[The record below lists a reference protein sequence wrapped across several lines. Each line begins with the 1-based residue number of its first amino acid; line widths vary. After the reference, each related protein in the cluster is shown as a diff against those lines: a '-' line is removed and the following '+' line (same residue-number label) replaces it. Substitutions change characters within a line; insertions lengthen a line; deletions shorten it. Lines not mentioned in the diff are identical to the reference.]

1 MRYFDLYSSA
11 SSAGTGNQHFFV
23 TEDHEAAYTA
33 RVFYRL
39 NVSGTHDLSLLFSNI
54 IDSTYANG
62 AVSHKN
68 RLCGEWE
75 ILRGRVAVCENCT
88 VSQMPRADDFL
99 PLTFRGSERKTVAPG
114 EFYTT
119 DEFRMTIAENQYLC
133 IELTFRGREIP
144 YHEEAQIPVFRLTN
158 GEWIPDRRIPLPG
171 MIGCRRN
178 VKARLGFIGD
188 SITQGCG
195 TTPNSY
201 THYAARLP
209 ALLGNEYSYWD
220 LGLGFG
226 RANDAA
232 SDGAWLYKAKQV
244 DLITV
249 CYGVN
254 DLLQGFSVEQI
265 KKDLYT
271 IVKTLKDNGQTVIL
285 QTVPPFDYGEY
296 HTPLWREVN
305 RYIKE
310 ELAPLSDGLF
320 DVVPI
325 LGRDEPNANL
335 SRFGSHPSD
344 EGHRLWAEALAK
356 FLREILKKRGE
367 S

>member
-11 SSAGTGNQHFFV
+11 TSAGSGNQHFFV
-23 TEDHEAAYTA
+23 TESADKERTS

-39 NVSGTHDLSLLFSNI
+39 NVSGTYGFSLLFSNI
-54 IDSTYANG
+54 IDSTYSNG

-68 RLCGEWE
+68 RICDEWE
-75 ILRGRVAVCENCT
+75 ILGGRVGVCKGAT
-88 VSQMPRADDFL
+88 ISQMPNVDGFV
-99 PLTFRGSERKTVAPG
+99 PLTFGGATGKTVAPG

-119 DEFRMTIAENQYLC
+119 DEFEITIAEDQYLC
-133 IELTFRGREIP
+133 VELTYRGREIP
-144 YHEEAQIPVFRLTN
+144 YHEETQIPVFRLVD
-158 GEWIPDRRIPLPG
+158 GEWVPDRHMPLPG
-171 MIGCRRN
+171 MIGCRRD
-178 VKARLGFIGD
+178 VKKRIGFIGD

-209 ALLGNEYSYWD
+209 SLLGNEYSYWD
-220 LGLGFG
+220 MALGYG

-232 SDGAWLYKAKQV
+232 SDGAWLYKARQV

-265 KKDLYT
+265 KKDLHT
-271 IVKTLKDNGQTVIL
+271 IVKTLKDNGQTVVL

-296 HTPLWREVN
+296 HTPLWREIN

-310 ELAPLSDGLF
+310 ELSALVDGVF

-325 LGRDEPNANL
+325 LGQNEPNANR
-335 SRFGSHPSD
+335 SKYGSHPND
-344 EGHRLWAEALAK
+344 EGHRLWAEALAP
-356 FLREILKKRGE
+356 FLAAVLKK
-367 S
+367 